1 VLSILESRVF
11 SEVVPGAVV
20 GLPELCRSLLRQQRE
35 TWPMCRD
42 GYASLAGV
50 QTRSLGLHGH
60 ALHLQFNPGRMVS
73 TGAKVDPATIRQRKC
88 FLCVEHLPLEQQG
101 IVYGSDLLILCNP
114 APIFPEH
121 FTISHR
127 VHREQR
133 LASHVDTLLRLAADL
148 APEFSVFYNGPRCGA
163 SAPDHFHF
171 QAAPLSAI
179 PAVREAAGASAV
191 SVCEIGAVRVST
203 IPGYGRTIAT
213 MRGIEAE
220 AMVAAV
226 KRFLAA
232 WQRADGHAEEPMMNV
247 IASQVDGVYQAVIF
261 LRRKHRPEAF
271 FREGDGQ
278 VLVSPAAVDIGG
290 LVITPR
296 EREFTTLTSAAVAS
310 IFDEVS
316 CGPEVLE
323 RIVEVL

>member
-1 VLSILESRVF
+1 MSIPESRLF
-11 SEVVPGAVV
+11 AEVVPGAVV
-20 GLPELCRSLLRQQRE
+20 GLSGLCRSLLRQQRE
-35 TWPMCRD
+35 VWPMCRE

-50 QTRSLGLHGH
+50 QTRSIGLNRH

-73 TGAKVDPATIRQRKC
+73 TGAKVDPASIRQRRC
-88 FLCVEHLPLEQQG
+88 FLCVDHLPQEQQG
-101 IVYGSDLLILCNP
+101 IGYGKDLLILCNP
-114 APIFPEH
+114 APIFAEH

-127 VHREQR
+127 EHREQR
-133 LASHVDTLLRLAADL
+133 LAPHVHTLLRLAADL
-148 APEFSVFYNGPRCGA
+148 SPDFSVFYNGPRCGA

-179 PAVREAAGASAV
+179 PVVREAAGPSAV
-191 SVCEIGAVRVST
+191 AVCEIGSVRVST
-203 IPGYGRTIAT
+203 IPGYGRLIAT
-213 MRGIEAE
+213 LQGNDAD
-220 AMVAAV
+220 AMAAAV
-226 KRFLAA
+226 ERFLAA

-247 IASQVDGVYQAVIF
+247 IAAKLAGAYQVVIF
-261 LRRKHRPEAF
+261 LRRQHRPEAF
-271 FREGDGQ
+271 FKEGDEQ

-296 EREFTTLTSAAVAS
+296 EREFTTLTSDAMAS

-323 RIVEVL
+323 QIVEAL